1 MSIANILSMAGGLG
15 LFLFGIRTMGDG
27 LENAAGAKLKRMLEV
42 LTGNRFLAVLVGFVV
57 TAIIQSSTATTVM
70 VVGFVNAGMMT
81 LAQAVG
87 VIMGAN
93 IGTTVTSLLIALN
106 FSSVAA
112 ASVLVGVILMLAS
125 KKTLVKNLGSIFTG
139 FGLLFLGIDLMSD
152 SMAPLRESAGFMNFI
167 VAVSDS
173 PLRPLFG
180 ILLGIV
186 MTAVLQS
193 SSASVGVLQTLAMQG
208 LVPLKFSVF
217 VLFGQNI
224 GTCLTALFST
234 VGAKKN
240 SKRAAVIHLLFNLL
254 GTGMFILIALLTP
267 YIEWIEKI
275 SSDPMAQIA
284 ISHIVF
290 NVVSTIV
297 LFPFA
302 KLLVKLSCLIVPGK
316 DDSESE
322 MHCRFIDDRLLN
334 TPPFAVMQVGKEVAR
349 MAKLARDNF
358 ETSAYALI
366 NRSDKD
372 LDKVM
377 EKEEVINYLNHH
389 ITSYLVKLNA
399 LDITDSDS
407 DYIARVFHA
416 INDIERVGDHA
427 TNLAEAAERNI
438 GDGLTFSDAARDELN
453 QLCGSVI
460 TLLDRSIEAFD
471 RQSLGDGEAK
481 ELSDLEEHID
491 DLTLTCQDAHIFRL
505 NRNECN
511 TEAGMLYLNT
521 ITDFERVGDHAINIA
536 FLARSNNF
544 KNTLAFCR
552 GMMYNIN
559 RTFVRTKIQHSE
571 RTEQYGRQTESA

>member
-1 MSIANILSMAGGLG
+1 MSVANILSMAGGLG

-70 VVGFVNAGMMT
+70 VVGFVNAGMMS

-112 ASVLVGVILMLAS
+112 AAVLVGVILMLAS
-125 KKTLVKNLGSIFTG
+125 KKTVVKNLGAIFTG
-139 FGLLFLGIDLMSD
+139 FGLLFLGIDMMSD

-167 VAVSDS
+167 VTVSES

-180 ILLGIV
+180 IILGIV

-240 SKRAAVIHLLFNLL
+240 SKRAAVIHLLFNLI
-254 GTGMFILIALLTP
+254 GTGIFILIALLAP
-267 YIEWIEKI
+267 YVEWIEKL
-275 SSDPMAQIA
+275 SPDPMAQIA

-290 NVVSTIV
+290 NIVSTV
-297 LFPFA
+297 VMFPFA
-302 KLLVKLSCLIVPGK
+302 KVLVKLSFLLVPGK

-322 MHCRFIDDRLLN
+322 MHCKFIDDRLLN

-358 ETSAYALI
+358 ETSAHALI
-366 NRSDKD
+366 NRSNKD

-377 EKEEVINYLNHH
+377 ENEEIINYLNHH

-427 TNLAEAAERNI
+427 INLAEAAQHNI
-438 GDGLTFSDAARDELN
+438 GEGLKFSDPAREELN
-453 QLCGSVI
+453 QLCGSVV
-460 TLLDRSIEAFD
+460 TLLERSMAAFD
-471 RQSLGDGEAK
+471 NQSLSDNEAK

-491 DLTLTCQDAHIFRL
+491 DLTLECQDSHIFRL
-505 NRNECN
+505 NRKECN

-536 FLARSNNF
+536 FLARS
-544 KNTLAFCR
+544 K
-552 GMMYNIN
+552 
-559 RTFVRTKIQHSE
+559 
-571 RTEQYGRQTESA
+571 

>member
-275 SSDPMAQIA
+275 SSDPMTQIA

-290 NVVSTIV
+290 NVVSTVV

-377 EKEEVINYLNHH
+377 ENEEVINYLNHH

-460 TLLDRSIEAFD
+460 NLLDRSIEAFNN
-471 RQSLGDGEAK
+471 QSLGDGEAK

-536 FLARSNNF
+536 FLARS
-544 KNTLAFCR
+544 K
-552 GMMYNIN
+552 
-559 RTFVRTKIQHSE
+559 
-571 RTEQYGRQTESA
+571 

>member
-1 MSIANILSMAGGLG
+1 MSVANILSMAGGLG

-70 VVGFVNAGMMT
+70 VVGFVNAGMMS

-112 ASVLVGVILMLAS
+112 SSVLVGVILMLAS
-125 KKTLVKNLGSIFTG
+125 KKTVVKNLGAIFTG
-139 FGLLFLGIDLMSD
+139 FGLLFLGIDMMSD
-152 SMAPLRESAGFMNFI
+152 SMAPLRDSAGFMNFI
-167 VAVSDS
+167 VTVSES

-180 ILLGIV
+180 IILGIV

-240 SKRAAVIHLLFNLL
+240 SKRAAVIHLLFNLI
-254 GTGMFILIALLTP
+254 GTGIFIIIALLTP
-267 YIEWIEKI
+267 YVEWIEKL
-275 SSDPMAQIA
+275 SPDPMAQIA

-290 NVVSTIV
+290 NIVSTV
-297 LFPFA
+297 VMFPFA
-302 KLLVKLSCLIVPGK
+302 KALVKLSCLLVPGK

-322 MHCRFIDDRLLN
+322 MHCKFIDDRLLN
-334 TPPFAVMQVGKEVAR
+334 TPPFAVMQVSKEVAR

-358 ETSAYALI
+358 ETSAHALI

-377 EKEEVINYLNHH
+377 ENEEIINYLNHH

-427 TNLAEAAERNI
+427 INLAEAAQHNI
-438 GDGLTFSDAARDELN
+438 GEGLKFSDPAREELN
-453 QLCGSVI
+453 QLCGSVV
-460 TLLDRSIEAFD
+460 TLLERSMAAFD
-471 RQSLGDGEAK
+471 NQSLSDNEAK

-491 DLTLTCQDAHIFRL
+491 DLTLECQDSHIFRL
-505 NRNECN
+505 NRKECN

-536 FLARSNNF
+536 FLARS
-544 KNTLAFCR
+544 K
-552 GMMYNIN
+552 
-559 RTFVRTKIQHSE
+559 
-571 RTEQYGRQTESA
+571 

>member
-1 MSIANILSMAGGLG
+1 MSVANILSMAGGLG

-70 VVGFVNAGMMT
+70 VVGFVNAGMVS

-125 KKTLVKNLGSIFTG
+125 KKTVVKNLGAIFTG
-139 FGLLFLGIDLMSD
+139 FGLLFLGIDMMSD
-152 SMAPLRESAGFMNFI
+152 SMAPLRDSAGFMNFI
-167 VAVSDS
+167 VTVSES

-180 ILLGIV
+180 IILGIV

-240 SKRAAVIHLLFNLL
+240 SKRAAVIHLLFNLI
-254 GTGMFILIALLTP
+254 GTGIFILIALLTP
-267 YIEWIEKI
+267 YVEWIEKL
-275 SSDPMAQIA
+275 SPDPMAQIA

-290 NVVSTIV
+290 NIVSTIV
-297 LFPFA
+297 MFPFA
-302 KLLVKLSCLIVPGK
+302 KVLVKLSCLLVPGK

-322 MHCRFIDDRLLN
+322 MHCKFIDDRLLN
-334 TPPFAVMQVGKEVAR
+334 TPPFAVMQVSKEVAR

-358 ETSAYALI
+358 ETSAHALI

-377 EKEEVINYLNHH
+377 ENEEIINYLNHH

-427 TNLAEAAERNI
+427 INLAEAAQHNI
-438 GDGLTFSDAARDELN
+438 GEGLKFSDPAREELN
-453 QLCGSVI
+453 QLCGSVV
-460 TLLDRSIEAFD
+460 TLLERSMAAFD
-471 RQSLGDGEAK
+471 NQSLSDNEAK

-491 DLTLTCQDAHIFRL
+491 DLTLECQDSHIFRL
-505 NRNECN
+505 NRKECN

-536 FLARSNNF
+536 FLARS
-544 KNTLAFCR
+544 K
-552 GMMYNIN
+552 
-559 RTFVRTKIQHSE
+559 
-571 RTEQYGRQTESA
+571 

>member
-1 MSIANILSMAGGLG
+1 MSVANILSMAGGLG

-70 VVGFVNAGMMT
+70 VVGFVNAGMMS

-112 ASVLVGVILMLAS
+112 AAVLVGVILMLAS
-125 KKTLVKNLGSIFTG
+125 KKTVVKNLGAIFTG
-139 FGLLFLGIDLMSD
+139 FGLLFLGIDMMSD
-152 SMAPLRESAGFMNFI
+152 SMTPLRDSAGFMNFI
-167 VAVSDS
+167 VTVSES

-180 ILLGIV
+180 IILGIV

-240 SKRAAVIHLLFNLL
+240 SKRAAVIHLLFNLI
-254 GTGMFILIALLTP
+254 GTGIFILIALLTP
-267 YIEWIEKI
+267 YVEWIEKL
-275 SSDPMAQIA
+275 SPDPMAQIA

-290 NVVSTIV
+290 NIVSTV
-297 LFPFA
+297 VMFPFA
-302 KLLVKLSCLIVPGK
+302 KALVKLSCLLVPGK

-322 MHCRFIDDRLLN
+322 MHCKFIDDRLLN
-334 TPPFAVMQVGKEVAR
+334 TPPFAVMQVSKEVAR

-358 ETSAYALI
+358 ETSAHALI

-377 EKEEVINYLNHH
+377 ENEEIINYLNHH

-427 TNLAEAAERNI
+427 INLAEAAQHNI
-438 GDGLTFSDAARDELN
+438 GEGLKFSDPAREELN
-453 QLCGSVI
+453 QLCGSVV
-460 TLLDRSIEAFD
+460 TLLERSMAAFD
-471 RQSLGDGEAK
+471 NQSLSDNEAK

-491 DLTLTCQDAHIFRL
+491 DLTLECQDSHIFRL
-505 NRNECN
+505 NRKECN

-536 FLARSNNF
+536 FLARS
-544 KNTLAFCR
+544 K
-552 GMMYNIN
+552 
-559 RTFVRTKIQHSE
+559 
-571 RTEQYGRQTESA
+571 

>member
-1 MSIANILSMAGGLG
+1 MSVANILSMAGGLG

-70 VVGFVNAGMMT
+70 VVGFVNAGMMS

-125 KKTLVKNLGSIFTG
+125 KKTVVKNLGAIFTG
-139 FGLLFLGIDLMSD
+139 FGLLFLGIDMMSD
-152 SMAPLRESAGFMNFI
+152 SMAPLRDSAGFMNFI
-167 VAVSDS
+167 VTVSES

-180 ILLGIV
+180 IILGIV

-240 SKRAAVIHLLFNLL
+240 SKRAAVIHLLFNLI
-254 GTGMFILIALLTP
+254 GTGIFILVALLTP
-267 YIEWIEKI
+267 YVEWIEKL
-275 SSDPMAQIA
+275 SPDPMAQIA

-290 NVVSTIV
+290 NIVSTV
-297 LFPFA
+297 VMFPFA
-302 KLLVKLSCLIVPGK
+302 KVLVKLSCLLVPGK

-322 MHCRFIDDRLLN
+322 MHCKFIDDRLLN
-334 TPPFAVMQVGKEVAR
+334 TPPFAVMQVSKEVAR

-358 ETSAYALI
+358 ETSAHALI

-377 EKEEVINYLNHH
+377 ENEEIINYLNHH

-427 TNLAEAAERNI
+427 INLAEAAQHNI
-438 GDGLTFSDAARDELN
+438 GEGLKFSDPAREELN
-453 QLCGSVI
+453 QLCGSVV
-460 TLLDRSIEAFD
+460 TLLERSMAAFD
-471 RQSLGDGEAK
+471 NQSLSDNEAK

-491 DLTLTCQDAHIFRL
+491 DLTLECQDSHIFRL
-505 NRNECN
+505 NRKECN

-536 FLARSNNF
+536 FLARS
-544 KNTLAFCR
+544 K
-552 GMMYNIN
+552 
-559 RTFVRTKIQHSE
+559 
-571 RTEQYGRQTESA
+571 

>member
-1 MSIANILSMAGGLG
+1 MSVANILSMAGGLG

-70 VVGFVNAGMMT
+70 VVGFVNAGMMS

-125 KKTLVKNLGSIFTG
+125 KKTVVKNLGAIFTG
-139 FGLLFLGIDLMSD
+139 FGLLFLGIDMMSD
-152 SMAPLRESAGFMNFI
+152 SMAPLRESADFMNFI
-167 VAVSDS
+167 VTVSES

-180 ILLGIV
+180 IILGIV

-240 SKRAAVIHLLFNLL
+240 SKRAAVIHLLFNLI
-254 GTGMFILIALLTP
+254 GTGIFILIALLTP
-267 YIEWIEKI
+267 YVEWIEKL
-275 SSDPMAQIA
+275 SPDPMAQIA

-290 NVVSTIV
+290 NIVSTV
-297 LFPFA
+297 VMFPFA
-302 KLLVKLSCLIVPGK
+302 KVLVKLSCLLVPGK

-322 MHCRFIDDRLLN
+322 MHCKFIDDRLLN
-334 TPPFAVMQVGKEVAR
+334 TPPFAVMQVSKEVAR

-358 ETSAYALI
+358 ETSAHALI

-377 EKEEVINYLNHH
+377 ENEEIINYLNHH

-427 TNLAEAAERNI
+427 INLAEAAQHNI
-438 GDGLTFSDAARDELN
+438 GDGLKFSDPAREELN
-453 QLCGSVI
+453 QLCGSVV
-460 TLLDRSIEAFD
+460 TLLERSMAAFD
-471 RQSLGDGEAK
+471 NQSLSDNEAK

-491 DLTLTCQDAHIFRL
+491 DLTLECQDSHIFRL
-505 NRNECN
+505 NRKECN

-536 FLARSNNF
+536 FLARS
-544 KNTLAFCR
+544 K
-552 GMMYNIN
+552 
-559 RTFVRTKIQHSE
+559 
-571 RTEQYGRQTESA
+571 

>member
-1 MSIANILSMAGGLG
+1 MSVANILSMAGGLG

-70 VVGFVNAGMMT
+70 VVGFVNAGMMS

-112 ASVLVGVILMLAS
+112 AAVLVGVILMLAS
-125 KKTLVKNLGSIFTG
+125 KKTVVKNLGAIFTG
-139 FGLLFLGIDLMSD
+139 FGLLFLGIDMMSD

-167 VAVSDS
+167 VTVSES

-180 ILLGIV
+180 IILGIV

-240 SKRAAVIHLLFNLL
+240 SKRAAVIHLLFNLI
-254 GTGMFILIALLTP
+254 GTGIFILIALLAP
-267 YIEWIEKI
+267 YVEWIEKL
-275 SSDPMAQIA
+275 SPDPMAQIA

-290 NVVSTIV
+290 NIVSTVIM
-297 LFPFA
+297 FPFA
-302 KLLVKLSCLIVPGK
+302 NILVKLSCLLVPGK

-322 MHCRFIDDRLLN
+322 MHCKFIDDRLLN
-334 TPPFAVMQVGKEVAR
+334 TPPFAVMQVSKEVAR

-358 ETSAYALI
+358 ETSAHALI
-366 NRSDKD
+366 NRSNKD

-377 EKEEVINYLNHH
+377 ENEEIINYLNHH

-427 TNLAEAAERNI
+427 INLAEAAQHNI
-438 GDGLTFSDAARDELN
+438 GEGLKFSDPAREELN
-453 QLCGSVI
+453 QLCGSVV
-460 TLLDRSIEAFD
+460 TLLERSMAAFD
-471 RQSLGDGEAK
+471 NQSLSDNEAK

-491 DLTLTCQDAHIFRL
+491 DLTLECQDSHIFRL
-505 NRNECN
+505 NRKECN

-536 FLARSNNF
+536 FLARS
-544 KNTLAFCR
+544 K
-552 GMMYNIN
+552 
-559 RTFVRTKIQHSE
+559 
-571 RTEQYGRQTESA
+571 

>member
-536 FLARSNNF
+536 FLARS
-544 KNTLAFCR
+544 K
-552 GMMYNIN
+552 
-559 RTFVRTKIQHSE
+559 
-571 RTEQYGRQTESA
+571 

>member
-1 MSIANILSMAGGLG
+1 MSVANILSMAGGLG

-70 VVGFVNAGMMT
+70 VVGFVNAGMMS

-112 ASVLVGVILMLAS
+112 AAVLVGVILMLAS
-125 KKTLVKNLGSIFTG
+125 KKTVVKNLGAIFTG
-139 FGLLFLGIDLMSD
+139 FGLLFLGIDMMSD

-167 VAVSDS
+167 VTVSES

-180 ILLGIV
+180 IILGIV

-240 SKRAAVIHLLFNLL
+240 SKRAAVIHLLFNVI
-254 GTGMFILIALLTP
+254 GTGIFILIALLTP
-267 YIEWIEKI
+267 YVEWIEKL
-275 SSDPMAQIA
+275 SPDPMAQIA

-290 NVVSTIV
+290 NIVSTV
-297 LFPFA
+297 VMFPFA
-302 KLLVKLSCLIVPGK
+302 KVLVKLSCLLVPGK

-322 MHCRFIDDRLLN
+322 MHCKFIDDRLLN
-334 TPPFAVMQVGKEVAR
+334 TPPFAVMQVSKEVAR

-358 ETSAYALI
+358 ETSAHALI

-377 EKEEVINYLNHH
+377 ENEEIINYLNHH

-427 TNLAEAAERNI
+427 INLAEAAQHNI
-438 GDGLTFSDAARDELN
+438 GEGLKFSDPAREELN
-453 QLCGSVI
+453 QLCGSVV
-460 TLLDRSIEAFD
+460 TLLERSMAAFD
-471 RQSLGDGEAK
+471 NQSLSDDEAK

-491 DLTLTCQDAHIFRL
+491 DLTLECQDSHIFRL
-505 NRNECN
+505 NRKECN

-536 FLARSNNF
+536 FLARS
-544 KNTLAFCR
+544 K
-552 GMMYNIN
+552 
-559 RTFVRTKIQHSE
+559 
-571 RTEQYGRQTESA
+571 

>member
-1 MSIANILSMAGGLG
+1 MSVANILSMAGGLG

-125 KKTLVKNLGSIFTG
+125 KKTLVKNLGAIFTG
-139 FGLLFLGIDLMSD
+139 FGLLFLGIDMMSD
-152 SMAPLRESAGFMNFI
+152 SMAPLRDSAGFMNFI
-167 VAVSDS
+167 VTVSES

-180 ILLGIV
+180 IILGIV

-240 SKRAAVIHLLFNLL
+240 SKRAAVIHLLFNLI
-254 GTGMFILIALLTP
+254 GTGIFILIALLTP
-267 YIEWIEKI
+267 YVEWIEKL
-275 SSDPMAQIA
+275 SPDPMAQIA

-290 NVVSTIV
+290 NIVSTV
-297 LFPFA
+297 VMFPFA
-302 KLLVKLSCLIVPGK
+302 KALVKLSCLLVPGK

-322 MHCRFIDDRLLN
+322 MHCKFIDDRLLN
-334 TPPFAVMQVGKEVAR
+334 TPPFAVMQVSKEVAR

-358 ETSAYALI
+358 ETSAHALI

-377 EKEEVINYLNHH
+377 ENEEIINYLNHH

-427 TNLAEAAERNI
+427 INLAEAAQHNI
-438 GDGLTFSDAARDELN
+438 GEGLKFSDPAREELN
-453 QLCGSVI
+453 QLCGSVV
-460 TLLDRSIEAFD
+460 TLLERSMAAFD
-471 RQSLGDGEAK
+471 NQSLSDNEAK

-491 DLTLTCQDAHIFRL
+491 DLTLECQDSHIFRL
-505 NRNECN
+505 NRKECN

-536 FLARSNNF
+536 FLARS
-544 KNTLAFCR
+544 K
-552 GMMYNIN
+552 
-559 RTFVRTKIQHSE
+559 
-571 RTEQYGRQTESA
+571 

>member
-1 MSIANILSMAGGLG
+1 MSVANILSMAGGLG

-42 LTGNRFLAVLVGFVV
+42 LTGNRFLEVLVGFVV

-70 VVGFVNAGMMT
+70 VVGFVNAGMMS

-112 ASVLVGVILMLAS
+112 AAVLIGVILMLAS
-125 KKTLVKNLGSIFTG
+125 KKTVVKNLGAIFTG
-139 FGLLFLGIDLMSD
+139 FGLLFLGIDMMSD
-152 SMAPLRESAGFMNFI
+152 SMAPLRDSAGFMNFI
-167 VAVSDS
+167 VTVSES

-180 ILLGIV
+180 IILGIV

-254 GTGMFILIALLTP
+254 GTGIFILIALLTP
-267 YIEWIEKI
+267 YVEWIEKL
-275 SSDPMAQIA
+275 SPDPMAQIA

-290 NVVSTIV
+290 NIVSTV
-297 LFPFA
+297 VMFPFA
-302 KLLVKLSCLIVPGK
+302 KVLVKLSCLLVPGK

-322 MHCRFIDDRLLN
+322 MHCKFIDDRLLN
-334 TPPFAVMQVGKEVAR
+334 TPPFAVMQVSKEVAR

-358 ETSAYALI
+358 ETSAHALI

-377 EKEEVINYLNHH
+377 ENEEIINYLNHH

-427 TNLAEAAERNI
+427 INLAEAAQHNI
-438 GDGLTFSDAARDELN
+438 GEGLKFSDPAREELN
-453 QLCGSVI
+453 QLCGSVV
-460 TLLDRSIEAFD
+460 TLLERSMAAFD
-471 RQSLGDGEAK
+471 NQSLSDDEAK

-491 DLTLTCQDAHIFRL
+491 DLTLECQDSHIFRL
-505 NRNECN
+505 NRKECN

-536 FLARSNNF
+536 FLARS
-544 KNTLAFCR
+544 K
-552 GMMYNIN
+552 
-559 RTFVRTKIQHSE
+559 
-571 RTEQYGRQTESA
+571 

>member
-1 MSIANILSMAGGLG
+1 MSVANILSMAGGLG

-70 VVGFVNAGMMT
+70 VVGFVNAGMMS

-125 KKTLVKNLGSIFTG
+125 KKTVVKNLGAIFTG
-139 FGLLFLGIDLMSD
+139 FGLLFLGIDMMSD

-167 VAVSDS
+167 VTVSES

-180 ILLGIV
+180 IILGIV

-240 SKRAAVIHLLFNLL
+240 SKRAAVIHLLFNLI
-254 GTGMFILIALLTP
+254 GTGIFILIALLTP
-267 YIEWIEKI
+267 YVEWIEKL
-275 SSDPMAQIA
+275 SPDPMAQIA

-290 NVVSTIV
+290 NIVSTV
-297 LFPFA
+297 VMFPFA
-302 KLLVKLSCLIVPGK
+302 KVLVKLSCLLVPGK

-322 MHCRFIDDRLLN
+322 MHCKFIDDHLLN
-334 TPPFAVMQVGKEVAR
+334 TPPFAVMQVSKEVAR

-358 ETSAYALI
+358 ETSAHALI

-377 EKEEVINYLNHH
+377 ENEEIINYLNHH

-427 TNLAEAAERNI
+427 INLAEAAQHNI
-438 GDGLTFSDAARDELN
+438 GEGLKFSDSAREELN
-453 QLCGSVI
+453 QLCGSVV
-460 TLLDRSIEAFD
+460 TLLERSMAAFD
-471 RQSLGDGEAK
+471 NQSLSDDEAK
-481 ELSDLEEHID
+481 KLSDLEEHID
-491 DLTLTCQDAHIFRL
+491 DLTLECQDSHIFRL
-505 NRNECN
+505 NRKECN

-536 FLARSNNF
+536 FLARS
-544 KNTLAFCR
+544 K
-552 GMMYNIN
+552 
-559 RTFVRTKIQHSE
+559 
-571 RTEQYGRQTESA
+571 

>member
-1 MSIANILSMAGGLG
+1 MSVANILSMAGGLG

-70 VVGFVNAGMMT
+70 VVGFVNAGMMS

-112 ASVLVGVILMLAS
+112 AAVLVGVILMLAS
-125 KKTLVKNLGSIFTG
+125 KKTVVKNLGAIFTG
-139 FGLLFLGIDLMSD
+139 FGLLFLGIDMMSD

-167 VAVSDS
+167 VTVSES

-180 ILLGIV
+180 IILGIV

-240 SKRAAVIHLLFNLL
+240 SKRAAVIHLLFNLI
-254 GTGMFILIALLTP
+254 GTGIFILIALLAP
-267 YIEWIEKI
+267 YVEWIEKL
-275 SSDPMAQIA
+275 SPDPMAQIA

-290 NVVSTIV
+290 NIVSTV
-297 LFPFA
+297 VMFPFA
-302 KLLVKLSCLIVPGK
+302 NILVKLSCLLVPGK

-322 MHCRFIDDRLLN
+322 MHCKFIDDRLLN
-334 TPPFAVMQVGKEVAR
+334 TPPFAVMQVSKEVAR
-349 MAKLARDNF
+349 MAKLARENF
-358 ETSAYALI
+358 ETSAHALI

-377 EKEEVINYLNHH
+377 ENEEIINYLNHH

-427 TNLAEAAERNI
+427 INLAEAAQHNI
-438 GDGLTFSDAARDELN
+438 GEGLKFSDPAREELN
-453 QLCGSVI
+453 QLCGSVV
-460 TLLDRSIEAFD
+460 TLLERSMAAFD
-471 RQSLGDGEAK
+471 NQSLSDDEAK

-491 DLTLTCQDAHIFRL
+491 DLTLECQDSHIFRL
-505 NRNECN
+505 NRKECN

-536 FLARSNNF
+536 FLARS
-544 KNTLAFCR
+544 K
-552 GMMYNIN
+552 
-559 RTFVRTKIQHSE
+559 
-571 RTEQYGRQTESA
+571 

>member
-1 MSIANILSMAGGLG
+1 MSVANILSMAGGLG

-70 VVGFVNAGMMT
+70 VVGFVNAGMMS

-112 ASVLVGVILMLAS
+112 AAVLVGVILMLAS
-125 KKTLVKNLGSIFTG
+125 KKTVVKNLGAIFTG
-139 FGLLFLGIDLMSD
+139 FGLLFLGIDMMSD

-167 VAVSDS
+167 VTVSES

-180 ILLGIV
+180 IILGIV

-240 SKRAAVIHLLFNLL
+240 SKRAAVIHLLFNLI
-254 GTGMFILIALLTP
+254 GTGIFILIALLAP
-267 YIEWIEKI
+267 YVEWIEKL
-275 SSDPMAQIA
+275 SPDPMAQIA

-290 NVVSTIV
+290 NIVSTVIM
-297 LFPFA
+297 FPFA
-302 KLLVKLSCLIVPGK
+302 NVLVKLSCLLVPGK

-322 MHCRFIDDRLLN
+322 MHCKFIDDRLLN
-334 TPPFAVMQVGKEVAR
+334 TPPFAVMQVSKEVAR

-358 ETSAYALI
+358 ETSAHALI

-377 EKEEVINYLNHH
+377 ENEEVINYLNHH

-427 TNLAEAAERNI
+427 INLAEAAQHNI
-438 GDGLTFSDAARDELN
+438 GEGFKFSDPAREELN
-453 QLCGSVI
+453 QLCGSVV
-460 TLLDRSIEAFD
+460 TLLERSMAAFD
-471 RQSLGDGEAK
+471 NQSLSDDEAK

-491 DLTLTCQDAHIFRL
+491 DLTLECQDSHIFRL
-505 NRNECN
+505 NRKECN

-536 FLARSNNF
+536 FLARS
-544 KNTLAFCR
+544 K
-552 GMMYNIN
+552 
-559 RTFVRTKIQHSE
+559 
-571 RTEQYGRQTESA
+571 

>member
-1 MSIANILSMAGGLG
+1 MSVANILSMAGGLG

-70 VVGFVNAGMMT
+70 VVGFVNAGMMS

-112 ASVLVGVILMLAS
+112 AAVLVGVILMLAS
-125 KKTLVKNLGSIFTG
+125 KKTVVKNLGAIFTG
-139 FGLLFLGIDLMSD
+139 FGLLFLGIDMMSD

-167 VAVSDS
+167 VTVSES

-180 ILLGIV
+180 IILGIV

-240 SKRAAVIHLLFNLL
+240 SKRAAVIHLLFNLI
-254 GTGMFILIALLTP
+254 GTGIFILIALLTP
-267 YIEWIEKI
+267 YVEWIEKL
-275 SSDPMAQIA
+275 SPDPMAQIA

-290 NVVSTIV
+290 NIVSTVIM
-297 LFPFA
+297 FPFA
-302 KLLVKLSCLIVPGK
+302 KVLVKLSCLLVPGK

-322 MHCRFIDDRLLN
+322 MHCKFIDDRLLN
-334 TPPFAVMQVGKEVAR
+334 TPPFAVMQVSKEVAR

-358 ETSAYALI
+358 ETSAHALI

-377 EKEEVINYLNHH
+377 ENEEIINYLNHH

-427 TNLAEAAERNI
+427 INLAEAAQHNI
-438 GDGLTFSDAARDELN
+438 GEGLKFSDPAREELN
-453 QLCGSVI
+453 QLCGSVV
-460 TLLDRSIEAFD
+460 TLLERSMAAFD
-471 RQSLGDGEAK
+471 NQSLSDNEAK

-491 DLTLTCQDAHIFRL
+491 GLTLECQDSHIFRL
-505 NRNECN
+505 NRKECN

-536 FLARSNNF
+536 FLARS
-544 KNTLAFCR
+544 K
-552 GMMYNIN
+552 
-559 RTFVRTKIQHSE
+559 
-571 RTEQYGRQTESA
+571 

>member
-1 MSIANILSMAGGLG
+1 MSVANILSMAGGLG

-70 VVGFVNAGMMT
+70 VVGFVNAGMMS

-112 ASVLVGVILMLAS
+112 AAVLVGVILMLAS
-125 KKTLVKNLGSIFTG
+125 KKTVVKNLGAIFTG
-139 FGLLFLGIDLMSD
+139 FGLLFLGIDMMSD

-167 VAVSDS
+167 VTVSES

-180 ILLGIV
+180 IILGIV

-240 SKRAAVIHLLFNLL
+240 SKRAAVIHLLFNLI
-254 GTGMFILIALLTP
+254 GTGIFILIALLAP
-267 YIEWIEKI
+267 YVEWIEKL
-275 SSDPMAQIA
+275 SPDPMAQIA

-290 NVVSTIV
+290 NIVSTVIM
-297 LFPFA
+297 FPFA
-302 KLLVKLSCLIVPGK
+302 NVLVKLSCLLVPGK

-322 MHCRFIDDRLLN
+322 MHCKFIDDRLLN

-358 ETSAYALI
+358 ETSAHALI

-377 EKEEVINYLNHH
+377 ENEDVINYLNHH

-427 TNLAEAAERNI
+427 INLAEAAQHNI
-438 GDGLTFSDAARDELN
+438 GEGLKFSDPAREELN
-453 QLCGSVI
+453 QLCGSVV
-460 TLLDRSIEAFD
+460 TLLERSMAAFD
-471 RQSLGDGEAK
+471 NQSLSDNEAK

-491 DLTLTCQDAHIFRL
+491 DLTLECQDSHIFRL
-505 NRNECN
+505 NRKECN

-536 FLARSNNF
+536 FLARS
-544 KNTLAFCR
+544 K
-552 GMMYNIN
+552 
-559 RTFVRTKIQHSE
+559 
-571 RTEQYGRQTESA
+571 

>member
-1 MSIANILSMAGGLG
+1 MSVANILSMAGGLG

-70 VVGFVNAGMMT
+70 VVGFVNAGMMS

-125 KKTLVKNLGSIFTG
+125 KKTVVKNLGAIFTG
-139 FGLLFLGIDLMSD
+139 FGLLFLGIDMMSD
-152 SMAPLRESAGFMNFI
+152 SMAPLRDSAGFMNFI
-167 VAVSDS
+167 VTVSES

-180 ILLGIV
+180 IILGIV

-240 SKRAAVIHLLFNLL
+240 SKRAAVIHLLFNLI
-254 GTGMFILIALLTP
+254 GTGIFILIALLTP
-267 YIEWIEKI
+267 YVEWIEKL
-275 SSDPMAQIA
+275 SPDPMAQIA

-290 NVVSTIV
+290 NIVSTV
-297 LFPFA
+297 VMFPFA
-302 KLLVKLSCLIVPGK
+302 KVLVKLSCLLVPGK

-322 MHCRFIDDRLLN
+322 MHCKFIDDRLLN
-334 TPPFAVMQVGKEVAR
+334 TPPFAVMQVSKEVAR

-358 ETSAYALI
+358 ETSAHALI

-377 EKEEVINYLNHH
+377 ENEEIINYLNHH

-427 TNLAEAAERNI
+427 INLAEAAQHNI
-438 GDGLTFSDAARDELN
+438 GEGLKFSDPAREELN
-453 QLCGSVI
+453 QLCGSVV
-460 TLLDRSIEAFD
+460 TLLERSMTAFD
-471 RQSLGDGEAK
+471 NQSLSDNEAK

-491 DLTLTCQDAHIFRL
+491 DLTLECQDSHIFRL
-505 NRNECN
+505 NRKECN

-536 FLARSNNF
+536 FLARS
-544 KNTLAFCR
+544 K
-552 GMMYNIN
+552 
-559 RTFVRTKIQHSE
+559 
-571 RTEQYGRQTESA
+571 

>member
-1 MSIANILSMAGGLG
+1 MSVANILSMAGGLG

-70 VVGFVNAGMMT
+70 VVGFVNAGMMS

-125 KKTLVKNLGSIFTG
+125 KKTVVKNLGAIFTG
-139 FGLLFLGIDLMSD
+139 FGLLFLGIDMMSD
-152 SMAPLRESAGFMNFI
+152 SMAPLRDSAGFMNFI
-167 VAVSDS
+167 VTVSES

-180 ILLGIV
+180 IILGIV

-240 SKRAAVIHLLFNLL
+240 SKRAAVIHLLFNLI
-254 GTGMFILIALLTP
+254 GTGIFILIALLTP
-267 YIEWIEKI
+267 YVEWIEKL
-275 SSDPMAQIA
+275 SPDPMAQIA

-290 NVVSTIV
+290 NIVSTV
-297 LFPFA
+297 VMFPFA
-302 KLLVKLSCLIVPGK
+302 KALVKLSCLLVPGK

-322 MHCRFIDDRLLN
+322 MHCKFIDDRLLN
-334 TPPFAVMQVGKEVAR
+334 TPPFAVMQVSKEVAR

-358 ETSAYALI
+358 ETSAHALI

-377 EKEEVINYLNHH
+377 ENEEVINYLNHH

-427 TNLAEAAERNI
+427 INLAEAAQHNI
-438 GDGLTFSDAARDELN
+438 GEGLKFSDPAREELN
-453 QLCGSVI
+453 QLCGSVV
-460 TLLDRSIEAFD
+460 TLLERSMAAFD
-471 RQSLGDGEAK
+471 NQSLSDDEAK

-491 DLTLTCQDAHIFRL
+491 DLTLECQDSHIFRL
-505 NRNECN
+505 NRKECN

-536 FLARSNNF
+536 FLARS
-544 KNTLAFCR
+544 K
-552 GMMYNIN
+552 
-559 RTFVRTKIQHSE
+559 
-571 RTEQYGRQTESA
+571 

>member
-1 MSIANILSMAGGLG
+1 MSVANILSMAGGLG

-70 VVGFVNAGMMT
+70 VVGFVNAGMMS

-125 KKTLVKNLGSIFTG
+125 KKTVVKNLGAIFTG
-139 FGLLFLGIDLMSD
+139 FGLLFLGIDMMSD
-152 SMAPLRESAGFMNFI
+152 SMAPLRDSAGFMNFI
-167 VAVSDS
+167 VTVSES

-180 ILLGIV
+180 IILGIV

-240 SKRAAVIHLLFNLL
+240 SKRAAVIHLLFNLI
-254 GTGMFILIALLTP
+254 GTGIFILIALLTP
-267 YIEWIEKI
+267 YVEWIEKL
-275 SSDPMAQIA
+275 SPDPMAQIA
-284 ISHIVF
+284 ISPIVF
-290 NVVSTIV
+290 TIGATGV
-297 LFPFA
+297 MFPFA
-302 KLLVKLSCLIVPGK
+302 KVLVKLSCLLVPGK

-322 MHCRFIDDRLLN
+322 MHCKFIDDRLLN
-334 TPPFAVMQVGKEVAR
+334 TPPFAVMQVSKEVAR

-358 ETSAYALI
+358 ETSAHALI

-377 EKEEVINYLNHH
+377 ENEEIINYLNHH

-427 TNLAEAAERNI
+427 INLAEAAQHNI
-438 GDGLTFSDAARDELN
+438 GEGLKFSDPAREELN
-453 QLCGSVI
+453 QLCGSVV
-460 TLLDRSIEAFD
+460 TLLERSMAAFD
-471 RQSLGDGEAK
+471 NQSLSDNEAK

-491 DLTLTCQDAHIFRL
+491 DLTLECQDSHIFRL
-505 NRNECN
+505 NRKECN

-536 FLARSNNF
+536 FLARS
-544 KNTLAFCR
+544 K
-552 GMMYNIN
+552 
-559 RTFVRTKIQHSE
+559 
-571 RTEQYGRQTESA
+571 

>member
-1 MSIANILSMAGGLG
+1 MSVANILSMAGGLG

-70 VVGFVNAGMMT
+70 VVGFVNAGMMS

-112 ASVLVGVILMLAS
+112 AAVLVGVILMLAS
-125 KKTLVKNLGSIFTG
+125 KKTVVKNLGAIFTG
-139 FGLLFLGIDLMSD
+139 FGLLFLGIDMMSD

-167 VAVSDS
+167 VTVSES

-180 ILLGIV
+180 IILGIV

-240 SKRAAVIHLLFNLL
+240 SKRAAVIHLLFNLI
-254 GTGMFILIALLTP
+254 GTGIFILIALLTP
-267 YIEWIEKI
+267 YVEWIEKL
-275 SSDPMAQIA
+275 SPDPMAQIA

-290 NVVSTIV
+290 NIVSTV
-297 LFPFA
+297 VMFPFA
-302 KLLVKLSCLIVPGK
+302 NVLVKLSCLLVPGK

-322 MHCRFIDDRLLN
+322 MHCKFIDDRLLN
-334 TPPFAVMQVGKEVAR
+334 TPPFAVMQVSKAVAR

-358 ETSAYALI
+358 ETSAHALI

-377 EKEEVINYLNHH
+377 ENEEIINYLNHH

-427 TNLAEAAERNI
+427 INLAEAAQHNI
-438 GDGLTFSDAARDELN
+438 GEGLKFSDPAREELN
-453 QLCGSVI
+453 QLCGSVV
-460 TLLDRSIEAFD
+460 TLLERSMAAFD
-471 RQSLGDGEAK
+471 NQSLSDNEAK

-491 DLTLTCQDAHIFRL
+491 DLTLECQDSHIFRL
-505 NRNECN
+505 NRKECN

-536 FLARSNNF
+536 FLARS
-544 KNTLAFCR
+544 K
-552 GMMYNIN
+552 
-559 RTFVRTKIQHSE
+559 
-571 RTEQYGRQTESA
+571 

>member
-1 MSIANILSMAGGLG
+1 
-15 LFLFGIRTMGDG
+15 MGDG

-70 VVGFVNAGMMT
+70 VVGFVNAGMMS

-125 KKTLVKNLGSIFTG
+125 KKTVVKNLGAIFTG
-139 FGLLFLGIDLMSD
+139 FGLLFLGIDMMSD

-167 VAVSDS
+167 VTVSES

-180 ILLGIV
+180 IILGIV

-240 SKRAAVIHLLFNLL
+240 SKRAAVIHLLFNLI
-254 GTGMFILIALLTP
+254 GTGIFILIALLTP
-267 YIEWIEKI
+267 YVEWIEKL
-275 SSDPMAQIA
+275 SPDPMAQIA

-290 NVVSTIV
+290 NIVSTV
-297 LFPFA
+297 VMFPFA
-302 KLLVKLSCLIVPGK
+302 KALVKLSCLLVPGK

-322 MHCRFIDDRLLN
+322 MHCKFIDDRLLN
-334 TPPFAVMQVGKEVAR
+334 TPPFAVMQVSKEVAR

-358 ETSAYALI
+358 ETSAHALI

-377 EKEEVINYLNHH
+377 ENEEIINYLNHH

-427 TNLAEAAERNI
+427 INLAEAAQHNI
-438 GDGLTFSDAARDELN
+438 GEGLKFSDSAREELN
-453 QLCGSVI
+453 QLCGSVV
-460 TLLDRSIEAFD
+460 TLLERSMAAFD
-471 RQSLGDGEAK
+471 NQSLSDNEAK

-491 DLTLTCQDAHIFRL
+491 DLTLECQDSHIFRL
-505 NRNECN
+505 NRKECN

-536 FLARSNNF
+536 FLARS
-544 KNTLAFCR
+544 K
-552 GMMYNIN
+552 
-559 RTFVRTKIQHSE
+559 
-571 RTEQYGRQTESA
+571 

>member
-1 MSIANILSMAGGLG
+1 MSVANILSMAGGLG
-15 LFLFGIRTMGDG
+15 LFLFGIRTRGDG

-70 VVGFVNAGMMT
+70 VVGFVNAGMMS

-112 ASVLVGVILMLAS
+112 AAVLVGVILMLAS
-125 KKTLVKNLGSIFTG
+125 KKTVVKNLGAIFTG
-139 FGLLFLGIDLMSD
+139 FGLLFLGIDMMSD

-167 VAVSDS
+167 VTVSES

-180 ILLGIV
+180 IILGIV

-240 SKRAAVIHLLFNLL
+240 SKRAAVIHLLFNLI
-254 GTGMFILIALLTP
+254 GTGIFILIALLAP
-267 YIEWIEKI
+267 YVEWIEKL
-275 SSDPMAQIA
+275 SPDPMAQIA

-290 NVVSTIV
+290 NIVSTV
-297 LFPFA
+297 VMFPFA
-302 KLLVKLSCLIVPGK
+302 NVLVKLSCLLVPGK

-322 MHCRFIDDRLLN
+322 MHCKFIDDRLLN
-334 TPPFAVMQVGKEVAR
+334 TPPFAVMQVSKEVAR

-358 ETSAYALI
+358 ETSAHALI

-377 EKEEVINYLNHH
+377 ENEDVINYLNHH

-427 TNLAEAAERNI
+427 INLAEAAQHNI
-438 GDGLTFSDAARDELN
+438 GEGLKFSDPAREELN
-453 QLCGSVI
+453 QLCGSVV
-460 TLLDRSIEAFD
+460 TLLERSMAAFD
-471 RQSLGDGEAK
+471 NQSLSDNEAK

-491 DLTLTCQDAHIFRL
+491 DLTLECQDSHIFRL
-505 NRNECN
+505 NRKECN

-536 FLARSNNF
+536 FLARS
-544 KNTLAFCR
+544 K
-552 GMMYNIN
+552 
-559 RTFVRTKIQHSE
+559 
-571 RTEQYGRQTESA
+571 

>member
-1 MSIANILSMAGGLG
+1 MSVANILSMAGGLG

-70 VVGFVNAGMMT
+70 VVGFVNAGMMS

-112 ASVLVGVILMLAS
+112 AAVLVGVILMLAS
-125 KKTLVKNLGSIFTG
+125 KKTVVKNLGAIFTG
-139 FGLLFLGIDLMSD
+139 FGLLFLGIDMMSD

-167 VAVSDS
+167 VTVSES

-180 ILLGIV
+180 IILGIV

-240 SKRAAVIHLLFNLL
+240 SKRAAVIHLLFNVI
-254 GTGMFILIALLTP
+254 GTGIFILIALLTP
-267 YIEWIEKI
+267 YVEWIEKL
-275 SSDPMAQIA
+275 SPDPMAQIA

-290 NVVSTIV
+290 NIVSTVIM
-297 LFPFA
+297 FPFA
-302 KLLVKLSCLIVPGK
+302 KVLVKLSCLLVPGK

-322 MHCRFIDDRLLN
+322 MHCKFIDDRLLN
-334 TPPFAVMQVGKEVAR
+334 TPPFAVMQVSKEVAR

-358 ETSAYALI
+358 ETSAHALI

-377 EKEEVINYLNHH
+377 ENEEVINYLNHH

-427 TNLAEAAERNI
+427 INLAEAAQHNI
-438 GDGLTFSDAARDELN
+438 GEGLKFSDPARKELN
-453 QLCGSVI
+453 QLCGSVV
-460 TLLDRSIEAFD
+460 TLLERSMAAFD
-471 RQSLGDGEAK
+471 NQSLSDNEAK
-481 ELSDLEEHID
+481 KLSDLEEHID
-491 DLTLTCQDAHIFRL
+491 DLTLECQDSHIFRL
-505 NRNECN
+505 NRKECN

-536 FLARSNNF
+536 FLARS
-544 KNTLAFCR
+544 K
-552 GMMYNIN
+552 
-559 RTFVRTKIQHSE
+559 
-571 RTEQYGRQTESA
+571 

>member
-1 MSIANILSMAGGLG
+1 MSVANILSMAGGLG

-70 VVGFVNAGMMT
+70 VVGFVNAGMMS

-112 ASVLVGVILMLAS
+112 ASVLVGAILMLAS
-125 KKTLVKNLGSIFTG
+125 KKTVVKNLGAIFTG
-139 FGLLFLGIDLMSD
+139 FGLLFLGIDMMSD
-152 SMAPLRESAGFMNFI
+152 SMAPLRDSAGFMNFI
-167 VAVSDS
+167 VTVSES

-180 ILLGIV
+180 IILGIV

-240 SKRAAVIHLLFNLL
+240 SKRAAVIHLLFNLI
-254 GTGMFILIALLTP
+254 GTGIFILIALLTP
-267 YIEWIEKI
+267 YVEWIEKL
-275 SSDPMAQIA
+275 SPDPMAQIA

-290 NVVSTIV
+290 NIVSTV
-297 LFPFA
+297 VMFPFA
-302 KLLVKLSCLIVPGK
+302 KVLVKLSCLLVPGK

-322 MHCRFIDDRLLN
+322 MHCKFIDDRLLN
-334 TPPFAVMQVGKEVAR
+334 TPPFAVMQVSKEVAR

-358 ETSAYALI
+358 ETSAHALI

-377 EKEEVINYLNHH
+377 ENEEVINYLNHH

-427 TNLAEAAERNI
+427 INLAEAAQHNI
-438 GDGLTFSDAARDELN
+438 GEGLKFSDPAREELN
-453 QLCGSVI
+453 QLCGSVV
-460 TLLDRSIEAFD
+460 TLLERSMAAFD
-471 RQSLGDGEAK
+471 NQSLSDNEAK

-491 DLTLTCQDAHIFRL
+491 DLTLECQDSHIFRL

-536 FLARSNNF
+536 FLARS
-544 KNTLAFCR
+544 K
-552 GMMYNIN
+552 
-559 RTFVRTKIQHSE
+559 
-571 RTEQYGRQTESA
+571 

>member
-1 MSIANILSMAGGLG
+1 MSVANILSMAGGLG

-70 VVGFVNAGMMT
+70 VVGFVNAGMMS

-125 KKTLVKNLGSIFTG
+125 KKTVVKNLGAIFTG
-139 FGLLFLGIDLMSD
+139 FGLLFLGIDMMSD
-152 SMAPLRESAGFMNFI
+152 SMAPLRDSAGFMNFI
-167 VAVSDS
+167 VTVSES

-180 ILLGIV
+180 IILGIV

-240 SKRAAVIHLLFNLL
+240 SKRAAVIHLLFNLI
-254 GTGMFILIALLTP
+254 GTGIFILIALLTP
-267 YIEWIEKI
+267 YVEWIEKL
-275 SSDPMAQIA
+275 SPDPMAQIA

-290 NVVSTIV
+290 NIVSTV
-297 LFPFA
+297 VMFPFA
-302 KLLVKLSCLIVPGK
+302 KVLVKLSCLLVPGK

-322 MHCRFIDDRLLN
+322 MHCKFIDDRLLN
-334 TPPFAVMQVGKEVAR
+334 TPPFAVMQVSKEVAR

-358 ETSAYALI
+358 ETSAHALI

-377 EKEEVINYLNHH
+377 ENEEVINYLNHH

-427 TNLAEAAERNI
+427 INLAEAAQHNI
-438 GDGLTFSDAARDELN
+438 GEGLKFSDPAREELN
-453 QLCGSVI
+453 QLCGSVV
-460 TLLDRSIEAFD
+460 TLLERSMAAFD
-471 RQSLGDGEAK
+471 NQSLSDNEAK

-491 DLTLTCQDAHIFRL
+491 DLTLECQDSHIFRL

-536 FLARSNNF
+536 FLARS
-544 KNTLAFCR
+544 K
-552 GMMYNIN
+552 
-559 RTFVRTKIQHSE
+559 
-571 RTEQYGRQTESA
+571 

>member
-1 MSIANILSMAGGLG
+1 MSVANILSMAGGLG

-70 VVGFVNAGMMT
+70 VVGFVNAGMMS

-112 ASVLVGVILMLAS
+112 AAVLVGVILMLAS
-125 KKTLVKNLGSIFTG
+125 KKTVVKNLGAIFTG
-139 FGLLFLGIDLMSD
+139 FGLLFLGIDMMSD

-167 VAVSDS
+167 VTVSES

-180 ILLGIV
+180 IILGIV

-240 SKRAAVIHLLFNLL
+240 SKRAAVIHLLFNLI
-254 GTGMFILIALLTP
+254 GTGIFILIALLAP
-267 YIEWIEKI
+267 YVEWIEKL
-275 SSDPMAQIA
+275 SPDPMAQIA

-290 NVVSTIV
+290 NIVSTVIM
-297 LFPFA
+297 FPFA
-302 KLLVKLSCLIVPGK
+302 NVLVKLSCLLVPGK

-322 MHCRFIDDRLLN
+322 MHCKFIDDRLLN
-334 TPPFAVMQVGKEVAR
+334 TPPFAVMQVSKEVAR

-358 ETSAYALI
+358 ETSAHALI

-377 EKEEVINYLNHH
+377 ENEDVINYLNHH

-427 TNLAEAAERNI
+427 INLAEAAQHNI
-438 GDGLTFSDAARDELN
+438 GEGLKFSDPAREELN
-453 QLCGSVI
+453 QLCGSVV
-460 TLLDRSIEAFD
+460 TLLERSMAAFD
-471 RQSLGDGEAK
+471 NQSLSDDEAK

-491 DLTLTCQDAHIFRL
+491 DLTLECQDSHIFRL
-505 NRNECN
+505 NRKECN

-536 FLARSNNF
+536 FLARS
-544 KNTLAFCR
+544 K
-552 GMMYNIN
+552 
-559 RTFVRTKIQHSE
+559 
-571 RTEQYGRQTESA
+571 

>member
-1 MSIANILSMAGGLG
+1 MSVANILSMAGGLG

-70 VVGFVNAGMMT
+70 VVGFVNAGMMS

-112 ASVLVGVILMLAS
+112 AAVLVGVILMLAS
-125 KKTLVKNLGSIFTG
+125 KKTVVKNLGAIFTG
-139 FGLLFLGIDLMSD
+139 FGLLFLGIDMMSD

-167 VAVSDS
+167 VTVSES

-180 ILLGIV
+180 IILGIV

-224 GTCLTALFST
+224 GTCLTALFLT

-240 SKRAAVIHLLFNLL
+240 SKRAAVIHLLFNLI
-254 GTGMFILIALLTP
+254 GTGIFILIALLAP
-267 YIEWIEKI
+267 YVEWIEKL
-275 SSDPMAQIA
+275 SPDPMAQIA

-290 NVVSTIV
+290 NIVSTVIM
-297 LFPFA
+297 FPFA
-302 KLLVKLSCLIVPGK
+302 KALVKLSCLLVPGK

-322 MHCRFIDDRLLN
+322 MHCKFIDDRLLN
-334 TPPFAVMQVGKEVAR
+334 TPPFAVMQVSKEVAR

-358 ETSAYALI
+358 ETSAHALI

-377 EKEEVINYLNHH
+377 ENEDVINYLNHH

-427 TNLAEAAERNI
+427 INLAEAAQHNI
-438 GDGLTFSDAARDELN
+438 GEGLKFSDPAREELN
-453 QLCGSVI
+453 QLCGSVV
-460 TLLDRSIEAFD
+460 TLLERSMAAFD
-471 RQSLGDGEAK
+471 NQSLSDNEAK

-491 DLTLTCQDAHIFRL
+491 DLTLECQDSHIFRL
-505 NRNECN
+505 NRKECN
-511 TEAGMLYLNT
+511 TKAGMLYLNT

-536 FLARSNNF
+536 FLARS
-544 KNTLAFCR
+544 K
-552 GMMYNIN
+552 
-559 RTFVRTKIQHSE
+559 
-571 RTEQYGRQTESA
+571 

>member
-1 MSIANILSMAGGLG
+1 MSVANILSMAGGLG

-70 VVGFVNAGMMT
+70 VVGFVNAGMMS

-112 ASVLVGVILMLAS
+112 AAVLVGVILMLAS
-125 KKTLVKNLGSIFTG
+125 KKTVVKNLGAIFTG
-139 FGLLFLGIDLMSD
+139 FGLLFLGIDMMSD

-167 VAVSDS
+167 VTVSES

-180 ILLGIV
+180 IILGIV

-240 SKRAAVIHLLFNLL
+240 SKRAAVIHLLFNLI
-254 GTGMFILIALLTP
+254 GTGIFILIALLTP
-267 YIEWIEKI
+267 YVEWIEKL
-275 SSDPMAQIA
+275 SPDPMAQIA

-290 NVVSTIV
+290 NIVSTV
-297 LFPFA
+297 VMFPFA
-302 KLLVKLSCLIVPGK
+302 KALVKLSCLLVPGK

-322 MHCRFIDDRLLN
+322 MHCKFIDDRLLN
-334 TPPFAVMQVGKEVAR
+334 TPPFAVMQVSKEVAR

-358 ETSAYALI
+358 ETSAHALI

-377 EKEEVINYLNHH
+377 ENEEVINYLNHH

-427 TNLAEAAERNI
+427 INLAEAAQHNI
-438 GDGLTFSDAARDELN
+438 GEGLKFSDPAREELN
-453 QLCGSVI
+453 QLCGSVV
-460 TLLDRSIEAFD
+460 TLLERSMAAFD
-471 RQSLGDGEAK
+471 NQSLSDNEAK

-491 DLTLTCQDAHIFRL
+491 DLTLECQDSHIFRL
-505 NRNECN
+505 NRKECN

-536 FLARSNNF
+536 FLARS
-544 KNTLAFCR
+544 K
-552 GMMYNIN
+552 
-559 RTFVRTKIQHSE
+559 
-571 RTEQYGRQTESA
+571 

>member
-1 MSIANILSMAGGLG
+1 MSVANILSMAGGLG
-15 LFLFGIRTMGDG
+15 MFLFGIRTMGDG

-70 VVGFVNAGMMT
+70 VVGFVNAGMMS

-125 KKTLVKNLGSIFTG
+125 KKTVVKNLGAIFTG
-139 FGLLFLGIDLMSD
+139 FGLLFLGIDMMSD
-152 SMAPLRESAGFMNFI
+152 SMAPLRDSAGFMNFI
-167 VAVSDS
+167 VTVSES

-180 ILLGIV
+180 IILGIV

-240 SKRAAVIHLLFNLL
+240 SKRAAVIHLLFNLI
-254 GTGMFILIALLTP
+254 GTGIFILIALLTP
-267 YIEWIEKI
+267 YVEWIEKL
-275 SSDPMAQIA
+275 SPDPMAQIA

-290 NVVSTIV
+290 NIVSTV
-297 LFPFA
+297 VMFPFA
-302 KLLVKLSCLIVPGK
+302 KALVKLSCLLVPGK

-322 MHCRFIDDRLLN
+322 MHCKFIDDRLLN
-334 TPPFAVMQVGKEVAR
+334 TPPFAVMQVSKEVAR

-358 ETSAYALI
+358 ETSAHALI

-377 EKEEVINYLNHH
+377 ENEEIINYLNHH

-427 TNLAEAAERNI
+427 INLAEAAQHNI
-438 GDGLTFSDAARDELN
+438 GEGLKFSDPAREELN
-453 QLCGSVI
+453 QLCGSVV
-460 TLLDRSIEAFD
+460 TLLERSMAAFD
-471 RQSLGDGEAK
+471 NQSLSDDEAK

-491 DLTLTCQDAHIFRL
+491 DLTLECQDSHIFRL
-505 NRNECN
+505 NRKECN

-536 FLARSNNF
+536 FLARS
-544 KNTLAFCR
+544 K
-552 GMMYNIN
+552 
-559 RTFVRTKIQHSE
+559 
-571 RTEQYGRQTESA
+571 

>member
-1 MSIANILSMAGGLG
+1 MSVANILSMAGGLG

-70 VVGFVNAGMMT
+70 VVGFVNADMMS

-112 ASVLVGVILMLAS
+112 AAVLVGVILMLAS
-125 KKTLVKNLGSIFTG
+125 KKTVVKNLGAIFTG
-139 FGLLFLGIDLMSD
+139 FGLLFLGIDMMSD

-167 VAVSDS
+167 VTVSES

-180 ILLGIV
+180 IILGIV

-240 SKRAAVIHLLFNLL
+240 SKRAAVIHLLFNLI
-254 GTGMFILIALLTP
+254 GTGIFILIALLTP
-267 YIEWIEKI
+267 YVEWIEKL
-275 SSDPMAQIA
+275 SPDPMAQIA

-290 NVVSTIV
+290 NIVSTV
-297 LFPFA
+297 VMFPFA
-302 KLLVKLSCLIVPGK
+302 KVLVKLSCLLVPGK

-322 MHCRFIDDRLLN
+322 MHCKFIDDRLLN
-334 TPPFAVMQVGKEVAR
+334 TPPFAVMQVSKEVAR

-358 ETSAYALI
+358 ETSAHALI

-377 EKEEVINYLNHH
+377 ENEEIINYLNHH

-427 TNLAEAAERNI
+427 INLAEAAQHNI
-438 GDGLTFSDAARDELN
+438 GEGLKFSDPAREELN
-453 QLCGSVI
+453 QLCGSVV
-460 TLLDRSIEAFD
+460 TLLERSMAAFD
-471 RQSLGDGEAK
+471 NQSLSDNEAK
-481 ELSDLEEHID
+481 GLSDLEEHID
-491 DLTLTCQDAHIFRL
+491 DLTLECQDSHIFRL
-505 NRNECN
+505 NRKECN

-536 FLARSNNF
+536 FLARS
-544 KNTLAFCR
+544 K
-552 GMMYNIN
+552 
-559 RTFVRTKIQHSE
+559 
-571 RTEQYGRQTESA
+571 

>member
-1 MSIANILSMAGGLG
+1 MSVANILSMAGGLG

-70 VVGFVNAGMMT
+70 VVGFVNAGMMS

-112 ASVLVGVILMLAS
+112 AAVLVGVILMLAS
-125 KKTLVKNLGSIFTG
+125 KKTVVKNLGAIFTG
-139 FGLLFLGIDLMSD
+139 FGLLFLGIDMMSD

-167 VAVSDS
+167 VTVSES

-180 ILLGIV
+180 IILGIV

-240 SKRAAVIHLLFNLL
+240 SKRAAVIHLLFNLI
-254 GTGMFILIALLTP
+254 GTGIFILIALLAP
-267 YIEWIEKI
+267 YVEWIEKL
-275 SSDPMAQIA
+275 SPDPMAQIA

-290 NVVSTIV
+290 NIVSTVIM
-297 LFPFA
+297 FPFA
-302 KLLVKLSCLIVPGK
+302 KALVKLSCLLVPGK

-322 MHCRFIDDRLLN
+322 MHCKFIDDRLLN
-334 TPPFAVMQVGKEVAR
+334 TPPFAVMQVSKEVAR

-358 ETSAYALI
+358 ETSAHALI

-377 EKEEVINYLNHH
+377 ENEDVINYLNHH

-427 TNLAEAAERNI
+427 INLAEAAQHNI
-438 GDGLTFSDAARDELN
+438 GEGLKFSDPAREELN
-453 QLCGSVI
+453 QLCGSVV
-460 TLLDRSIEAFD
+460 TLLERSMAAFD
-471 RQSLGDGEAK
+471 NQSLSDNEAK

-491 DLTLTCQDAHIFRL
+491 DLTIECQDSHIFRL
-505 NRNECN
+505 NRKECN

-536 FLARSNNF
+536 FLARS
-544 KNTLAFCR
+544 K
-552 GMMYNIN
+552 
-559 RTFVRTKIQHSE
+559 
-571 RTEQYGRQTESA
+571 

>member
-1 MSIANILSMAGGLG
+1 MSVANILSMAGGLG

-70 VVGFVNAGMMT
+70 VVGFVNAGMMS

-125 KKTLVKNLGSIFTG
+125 KKTVVKNLGAIFTG
-139 FGLLFLGIDLMSD
+139 FGLLFLGIDMMSD
-152 SMAPLRESAGFMNFI
+152 SMAPLRESTGFMNFI
-167 VAVSDS
+167 VTVSES

-180 ILLGIV
+180 IILGIV

-240 SKRAAVIHLLFNLL
+240 SKRAAVIHLLFNLI
-254 GTGMFILIALLTP
+254 GTGIFILIALLTP
-267 YIEWIEKI
+267 YVEWIEKL
-275 SSDPMAQIA
+275 SPDPMTQIA

-290 NVVSTIV
+290 NIVSTV
-297 LFPFA
+297 VMFPFA
-302 KLLVKLSCLIVPGK
+302 KALVKLSCLLVPGK

-322 MHCRFIDDRLLN
+322 MHCKFIDDRLLN
-334 TPPFAVMQVGKEVAR
+334 TPPFAVMQVSKEVVR

-358 ETSAYALI
+358 ETSAHALI

-377 EKEEVINYLNHH
+377 ENEEIINYLNHH

-427 TNLAEAAERNI
+427 INLAEAAQHNI
-438 GDGLTFSDAARDELN
+438 GEGLKFSDPAREELN
-453 QLCGSVI
+453 QLCGSVV
-460 TLLDRSIEAFD
+460 TLLERSMAAFD
-471 RQSLGDGEAK
+471 NQSLSDNEAK

-491 DLTLTCQDAHIFRL
+491 DLTLECQDSHIFRL
-505 NRNECN
+505 NRKECN

-536 FLARSNNF
+536 FLARS
-544 KNTLAFCR
+544 K
-552 GMMYNIN
+552 
-559 RTFVRTKIQHSE
+559 
-571 RTEQYGRQTESA
+571 

>member
-70 VVGFVNAGMMT
+70 VVGFVNAGMMS

-125 KKTLVKNLGSIFTG
+125 KKTVVKNLGAIFAG
-139 FGLLFLGIDLMSD
+139 FGLLFLGIDMMSD
-152 SMAPLRESAGFMNFI
+152 SMAPLRDSAGFMNFI
-167 VAVSDS
+167 VTVSES

-180 ILLGIV
+180 IILGIV

-240 SKRAAVIHLLFNLL
+240 SKRAAVIHLLFNLI
-254 GTGMFILIALLTP
+254 GTGIFILIALLTP
-267 YIEWIEKI
+267 YVEWIEKL
-275 SSDPMAQIA
+275 SPDPMAQIA

-290 NVVSTIV
+290 NIVSTV
-297 LFPFA
+297 VMFPFA
-302 KLLVKLSCLIVPGK
+302 KALVKLSCLLVPGK

-322 MHCRFIDDRLLN
+322 MHCKFIDDRLLN
-334 TPPFAVMQVGKEVAR
+334 TPPFAVMQVSKEVAR

-358 ETSAYALI
+358 ETSAHALI

-377 EKEEVINYLNHH
+377 ENEEIINYLNHH

-427 TNLAEAAERNI
+427 INLAEAAQHNI
-438 GDGLTFSDAARDELN
+438 GEGLKFSDPAREELN
-453 QLCGSVI
+453 QLCSSVV
-460 TLLDRSIEAFD
+460 TLLERSMAAFD
-471 RQSLGDGEAK
+471 NQSLSDNEAK

-491 DLTLTCQDAHIFRL
+491 DLTLECQDSHIFRL
-505 NRNECN
+505 NRKECN

-536 FLARSNNF
+536 FLARS
-544 KNTLAFCR
+544 K
-552 GMMYNIN
+552 
-559 RTFVRTKIQHSE
+559 
-571 RTEQYGRQTESA
+571 

>member
-1 MSIANILSMAGGLG
+1 MSVANILSMAGGLG

-70 VVGFVNAGMMT
+70 VVGFVNAGMMS

-112 ASVLVGVILMLAS
+112 AAVLVGVILMLAS
-125 KKTLVKNLGSIFTG
+125 KKTVVKNLGAIFTG
-139 FGLLFLGIDLMSD
+139 FGLLFLGIDMMSD

-167 VAVSDS
+167 VTVSES

-180 ILLGIV
+180 IILGIV

-240 SKRAAVIHLLFNLL
+240 SKRAAVIHLLFNLI
-254 GTGMFILIALLTP
+254 GTGIFILIALLAP
-267 YIEWIEKI
+267 YVEWIEKL
-275 SSDPMAQIA
+275 SPDPMAQIA

-290 NVVSTIV
+290 NIVSTV
-297 LFPFA
+297 VMFPFA
-302 KLLVKLSCLIVPGK
+302 NILVKLSCLLVPGK

-322 MHCRFIDDRLLN
+322 MHCKFIDDRLLN
-334 TPPFAVMQVGKEVAR
+334 TPPFAVMQVSKEVAR

-358 ETSAYALI
+358 ETSAHALI

-377 EKEEVINYLNHH
+377 ENEEVINYLNHH

-427 TNLAEAAERNI
+427 INLAEAAQHNI
-438 GDGLTFSDAARDELN
+438 GEGLKFSDPAREELN
-453 QLCGSVI
+453 QLCGSVV
-460 TLLDRSIEAFD
+460 TLLERSMAAFD
-471 RQSLGDGEAK
+471 NQSLSDDEAK

-491 DLTLTCQDAHIFRL
+491 DLTLECQDSHIFRL
-505 NRNECN
+505 NRKECN

-536 FLARSNNF
+536 FLARS
-544 KNTLAFCR
+544 K
-552 GMMYNIN
+552 
-559 RTFVRTKIQHSE
+559 
-571 RTEQYGRQTESA
+571 

>member
-1 MSIANILSMAGGLG
+1 MSVANILSMAGGLG

-70 VVGFVNAGMMT
+70 VVGFVNAGMMS

-112 ASVLVGVILMLAS
+112 AAVLVGVILMLAS
-125 KKTLVKNLGSIFTG
+125 KKTVVKNLGAIFTG
-139 FGLLFLGIDLMSD
+139 FGLLFLGIDVMSD

-167 VAVSDS
+167 VTVSES

-180 ILLGIV
+180 IILGIV

-240 SKRAAVIHLLFNLL
+240 SKRAAVIHLLFNLI
-254 GTGMFILIALLTP
+254 GTGIFILIALLAP
-267 YIEWIEKI
+267 YVEWIEKL
-275 SSDPMAQIA
+275 SPDPMAQIA

-290 NVVSTIV
+290 NIVSTVIM
-297 LFPFA
+297 FPFA
-302 KLLVKLSCLIVPGK
+302 KVLVKLSCLLVPGK

-322 MHCRFIDDRLLN
+322 MHCKFIDDRLLN
-334 TPPFAVMQVGKEVAR
+334 TPPFAVMQVSKEVAR

-358 ETSAYALI
+358 ETSAHALI

-377 EKEEVINYLNHH
+377 ENEDVINYLNHH

-427 TNLAEAAERNI
+427 INLAEAAQHNI
-438 GDGLTFSDAARDELN
+438 GEGLKFSDPAREELN
-453 QLCGSVI
+453 QLCGSVV
-460 TLLDRSIEAFD
+460 TLLERSMAAFD
-471 RQSLGDGEAK
+471 NQSLSDNEAK

-491 DLTLTCQDAHIFRL
+491 DLTLECQDSHIFRL
-505 NRNECN
+505 NRKECN

-536 FLARSNNF
+536 FLARS
-544 KNTLAFCR
+544 K
-552 GMMYNIN
+552 
-559 RTFVRTKIQHSE
+559 
-571 RTEQYGRQTESA
+571 